1 MSDLISFIYNAQIY
15 NKSWPLCSTEE
26 KETTTIKV
34 RIRPSIIINCMY
46 NENYMGAK
54 TEPWG
59 TPQVRVATETERPM
73 PTEKVLLLR

>member
-1 MSDLISFIYNAQIY
+1 
-15 NKSWPLCSTEE
+15 
-26 KETTTIKV
+26 
-34 RIRPSIIINCMY
+34 MY